1 MRKSLILF
9 LFLLL
14 SYASGVLAL
23 ESTDVME
30 TQILKAYNF
39 NVLVVNRG
47 LEDGIYRNDHVKL
60 TNQNGFIARGICIKS
75 TLLVSHF
82 RIYRVTRPE
91 LVSKDD
97 LYQLRSINQSRI
109 PRDIA
114 TLKKVDFTKFFNE
127 YNDEKMLKEI
137 ELQNKRIVKYDL
149 PDDVVNTVAYQRKR
163 KTGFELFVEDN
174 FEDEDLRRDLSDTYF
189 EIFVSPY
196 TFESLFE
203 QEQSNYGGRIYNF
216 GRKYRY
222 SLSYLQR
229 NRRIVDPLDR
239 TNQFETKSLNYRADF
254 QINRITDNW
263 SLVSFAQFDQEKFG
277 RIYYPHKWYR
287 VAPLGFRY
295 HFWEDNPKDDFFHV
309 NYSPAVDTIEYND
322 LTNPSSDSLTE
333 RDGFRHTF
341 WAQLRSPL
349 TEDLYSH
356 FNLYYA
362 PYADSFGSEIN
373 WGDNMLDV
381 STTLSYKMEEKFF
394 FEFTLQYL
402 RDELR
407 GEVYNLRDDNSIN
420 TIRLRY
426 EVAL

>member
-1 MRKSLILF
+1 MLKALILF
-9 LFLLL
+9 LI
-14 SYASGVLAL
+14 STHALAL
-23 ESTDVME
+23 ESTDVMD
-30 TQILKAYNF
+30 TQILKAYDF

-47 LEDGIYRNDHVKL
+47 LEDGIFRNDHIKL
-60 TNQNGFIARGICIKS
+60 TNDNGFIARGICIKS

-97 LYQLRSINQSRI
+97 IYKLRSINQSRI

-114 TLKKVDFTKFFNE
+114 SLKKVDFSEFFNE
-127 YNDEKMLKEI
+127 WDDERKLKELR
-137 ELQNKRIVKYDL
+137 LQDNRIAKYDL
-149 PDDVVNTVAYQRKR
+149 PDDVVNTVSYQDKR
-163 KTGFELFVEDN
+163 KTGFQLFVEDN

-189 EIFVSPY
+189 EVFVSPY
-196 TFESLFE
+196 TFESLYE

-216 GRKYRY
+216 GTKYRY
-222 SLSYLQR
+222 SLAYIER
-229 NRRIVDPLDR
+229 NRRIVDPI
-239 TNQFETKSLNYRADF
+239 TVSNQYETKSLYYRLDF
-254 QINRITDNW
+254 QINRISDNW

-295 HFWEDNPKDDFFHV
+295 HIWEDNPKDDFFHIS
-309 NYSPAVDTIEYND
+309 YSPAVDTIEYND
-322 LTNPSSDSLTE
+322 LTDLTSDSLTE
-333 RDGFRHTF
+333 REGFRHTF
-341 WAQLRSPL
+341 WAQLRSPV
-349 TEDLYSH
+349 TENFNTH

-362 PYADSFGSEIN
+362 PYAESFGSEIN

-381 STTLSYKMEEKFF
+381 STTFSYKLEERFF
-394 FEFTLQYL
+394 LEFSLQYL

-407 GEVYNLRDDNSIN
+407 AEVYNMREDNSLN